1 MKLRSKSVFL
11 GFALSLAI
19 SGPACSQGFV
29 EIHAGGVE
37 DMSLDY
43 APEYNP
49 VNEVAAPVDEVIRV
63 AQVGGAN
70 VFNRNLKKQKMKNPP
85 PPEDGI
91 HDTENEGTFV
101 LQPPLEAFGGLPP
114 SDFGNYV
121 DWVKAV
127 DEKKLS
133 PRWDRVDS
141 SEEPFVMDMD
151 IVREVKAS
159 VPDVVFPHRQHTE
172 WLACSNCHPAIFIPQ
187 KGANQINMSAILLGQ
202 KCGVCHGKV
211 SFPITTK
218 SCKKCHSKPKPAD
231 WQPPLSEATLKN
243 PWR

>member
-37 DMSLDY
+37 DMPLDY
-43 APEYNP
+43 APEYKP
-49 VNEVAAPVDEVIRV
+49 VNEVAAPVEEVIRL
-63 AQVGGAN
+63 AQVSGAN
-70 VFNRNLKKQKMKNPP
+70 GFNRNLKKQKMKNPP

-101 LQPPLEAFGGLPP
+101 LMPPLEAYEGLPP

-121 DWVKAV
+121 DWVKAI
-127 DEKKLS
+127 DEKKIA

-151 IVREVKAS
+151 IHRPVKA
-159 VPDVVFPHRQHTE
+159 
-172 WLACSNCHPAIFIPQ
+172 
-187 KGANQINMSAILLGQ
+187 
-202 KCGVCHGKV
+202 
-211 SFPITTK
+211 
-218 SCKKCHSKPKPAD
+218 
-231 WQPPLSEATLKN
+231 
-243 PWR
+243 